1 MISDTELKNIL
12 IAGGSSMIGEALS
25 KFLADNGY
33 NISWLSRTKRENA
46 PYPIYL
52 WNPDQEYVDPA
63 AFDNKPILI
72 NLAGESIAKW
82 PWTTGRKKDT
92 KFKVAG
98 HQNIENLYEGTG
110 PPASFDPECKRHR
123 DIRT

>member
-1 MISDTELKNIL
+1 MISDTESKNIL
-12 IAGGSSMIGEALS
+12 IAGGSGMIGEALS
-25 KFLADNGY
+25 KFLSDNGY

-72 NLAGESIAKW
+72 NLSRRNYAKMALDQ
-82 PWTTGRKKDT
+82 T
-92 KFKVAG
+92 V
-98 HQNIENLYEGTG
+98 
-110 PPASFDPECKRHR
+110 
-123 DIRT
+123 